1 MLVVRPV
8 LCCQL
13 AGTAKGLPASIGFV
27 IVAEIDTLGEFDEFG
42 EFRKFDSATLD
53 AVPAVTVEFLSYFA
67 R

>member
-13 AGTAKGLPASIGFV
+13 AGTAKGLPASICLV
-27 IVAEIDTLGEFDEFG
+27 IVAEIDAPGEFG
-42 EFRKFDSATLD
+42 EFGEFDLASLD

>member
-13 AGTAKGLPASIGFV
+13 TGTAKGLPASVCLV
-27 IVAEIDTLGEFDEFG
+27 IVAEIDAPGEFG
-42 EFRKFDSATLD
+42 EFDLASLD

>member
-13 AGTAKGLPASIGFV
+13 AGTAKGLPASICLV
-27 IVAEIDTLGEFDEFG
+27 IVAEIDTLDEFD